1 MSRQSNTRWDL
12 CIWAFN
18 HGHSVEEAIS
28 LVDCVE
34 DKKIQIEYA
43 MTELEKRAAQK
54 AFNEM
59 VESVKSIYER
69 IVGT

>member
-12 CIWAFN
+12 CIWAFS
-18 HGHSVEEAIS
+18 HGHSVEEAID

-43 MTELEKRAAQK
+43 GTALEKRAAQEEY
-54 AFNEM
+54 NDM
-59 VESVKSIYER
+59 VESVRSIYER